1 MQEQIVYKKV
11 SELKNNPNNPRKN
24 DTAVDTVAKS
34 IEKYGFRNPLIIDD
48 AGIVWCGNTR
58 LKAAKKL
65 KLKEVPCIIVN
76 DLTEK
81 QMTELA
87 LLDNKTNE
95 IAEWDTDMLSDILK
109 SVDLSDF
116 SELSWEGIDI
126 PSDTDFT
133 SGNEED
139 NPYTKKIDIPQYQ
152 ITGECPDIKELVNLD
167 KQKELEK
174 EILKSNISKEQKEFL
189 INASKRHLVF
199 DYGKIAEYYTH
210 QNKEMQ
216 ELMEK
221 SALVIIDFNDAIKN
235 GYVELRKE
243 IMEYIEDEDEE

>member
-1 MQEQIVYKKV
+1 MQEQIIYKKV

-34 IEKYGFRNPLIIDD
+34 IQKYGFRNPLIVDD
-48 AGIVWCGNTR
+48 AGVVWCGNTR

-65 KLKEVPCIIVN
+65 KLKEVPCIVVN
-76 DLTEK
+76 DLTEQ

-139 NPYTKKIDIPQYQ
+139 NPYTKKLIYHN
-152 ITGECPDIKELVNLD
+152 IK
-167 KQKELEK
+167 
-174 EILKSNISKEQKEFL
+174 
-189 INASKRHLVF
+189 
-199 DYGKIAEYYTH
+199 
-210 QNKEMQ
+210 
-216 ELMEK
+216 
-221 SALVIIDFNDAIKN
+221 
-235 GYVELRKE
+235 
-243 IMEYIEDEDEE
+243 